1 MKTIPTKNGE
11 LLCVEVPMEA
21 YDINVGLFNVYYEIR
36 TNQGMKV
43 TVPMDI
49 GGGRD
54 KFSII
59 GTITNGA
66 LDFDAEPYVEK
77 IGIKEPVKTDFGN
90 VEFGSP
96 YKCYNGIGFFNFSSD
111 SFISLLTSHN
121 IEYSGKKIVILSK
134 K

>member
-36 TNQGMKV
+36 TTQGMKV

-59 GTITNGA
+59 GTITNG
-66 LDFDAEPYVEK
+66 LFDVDGDTYFPWPYH
-77 IGIKEPVKTDFGN
+77 
-90 VEFGSP
+90 EF
-96 YKCYNGIGFFNFSSD
+96 
-111 SFISLLTSHN
+111 LEMLTSQK
-121 IEYSGKKIVILSK
+121 IEYAGKKLVILQTK
-134 K
+134 